1 MTNPIAKREDR
12 APVTC
17 GGTLTAIIPQDI
29 DQAFRLA
36 QALSGSGD
44 MIPKAFQPVANG
56 PAKTGMIMA
65 AILKGMEVGLAPMQ
79 ALSAIAIVNGRPTI
93 WGDALRALVLRAGHF
108 IDCDV
113 TGEGIE
119 AIATATITRSSGKK
133 VTRTFS
139 MKDAKVAGLMGKAG
153 PWTQY
158 PTRMLMNRATA
169 FAVRDGAADALM
181 GMAVTE
187 EVSDYGPDAARDVTP
202 APRRG
207 GPRFAPQLPEP
218 EDDEP
223 EPVQHDE
230 ETGEVLED
238 GAHAEWIEDSK

>member
-1 MTNPIAKREDR
+1 MTNSIAKHDR

-17 GGTLTAIIPQDI
+17 GGTLAAIIPQDI
-29 DQAFRLA
+29 DQAYRLA
-36 QALSGSGD
+36 QALSGGGD
-44 MIPKAFQPVANG
+44 MIPRDFQKNPE
-56 PAKTGMIMA
+56 KIMA
-65 AILKGMEVGLAPMQ
+65 AILKGMEIGLAPMQ

-119 AIATATITRSSGKK
+119 AIATATLTRSSGKK

-139 MKDAKVAGLMGKAG
+139 MKDAKVSGLMGKAG

-181 GMAVTE
+181 GMAV
-187 EVSDYGPDAARDVTP
+187 
-202 APRRG
+202 
-207 GPRFAPQLPEP
+207 
-218 EDDEP
+218 
-223 EPVQHDE
+223 
-230 ETGEVLED
+230 
-238 GAHAEWIEDSK
+238 AER

>member
-36 QALSGSGD
+36 QALSGAGD
-44 MIPKAFQPVANG
+44 MIPKAFQPSANG
-56 PAKTGMIMA
+56 TAKTGMIMA
-65 AILKGMEVGLAPMQ
+65 AIMKGMEVGLAPMQ

-113 TGEGIE
+113 TGEGME
-119 AIATATITRSSGKK
+119 AVATATLTRSSGQK

-139 MKDAKVAGLMGKAG
+139 MHDAKVAGLASKDG
-153 PWTQY
+153 PWKQY
-158 PTRMLMNRATA
+158 PKRMLANRATA

-181 GMAVTE
+181 GMAVAE

-230 ETGEVLED
+230 ETGDVVED
-238 GAHAEWIEDSK
+238 NPHAEWIEDSK

>member
-1 MTNPIAKREDR
+1 MTNSIAKREDR

-29 DQAFRLA
+29 DQAYRLA
-36 QALSGSGD
+36 QALSGGGD
-44 MIPKAFQPVANG
+44 MIPRDFQKNPE
-56 PAKTGMIMA
+56 KIMA
-65 AILKGMEVGLAPMQ
+65 AILKGMEIGLAPMQ
-79 ALSAIAIVNGRPTI
+79 ALSAIAIINGRPTI
-93 WGDALRALVLRAGHF
+93 WGDALRALVLRAGHMV
-108 IDCDV
+108 DCEV
-113 TGEGIE
+113 VGEGKS
-119 AIATATITRSSGKK
+119 AVATATLTRASGQVLK
-133 VTRTFS
+133 RTFS
-139 MKDAKVAGLMGKAG
+139 MADAENAGLAGKAG
-153 PWTQY
+153 PWKQY

-181 GMAVTE
+181 GMAVAE

-218 EDDEP
+218 EDEP

-230 ETGEVLED
+230 ETGEVIED
-238 GAHAEWIEDSK
+238 NPHADWIEDSK